1 VEEAI
6 MRAALVAGILLLA
19 GAASAQD
26 AQTYP
31 NQTVRIIVNLSAG
44 SAADGLAR
52 AAAEKLA
59 KAWGQQVIVDNRP
72 GLAGTAAVAKAAP
85 DGYTLL
91 VASNGHTIAPVVN
104 KNLPFEMRELVGV
117 TKLASVPLVLVSPPD
132 IAAANVQEFVAL
144 VKSKPGAMNFS
155 SAGIAS
161 AAYLAAEFFRQTTQ
175 INIQHIPY
183 RGAPEAVGSIM
194 RGDSHLY
201 FFGVNLAAELIEARK
216 IRALAIA
223 TPKRNP
229 AMPNLPT
236 VAESGFPEYS
246 FDAWFGMLAPA
257 GVPKPILDK
266 ISRDVAAAMQSPDVY
281 DRLTRQGLEVENNT
295 PDVFE
300 AMIQRDIA
308 RYGKMLRDAGLAA
321 N

>member
-1 VEEAI
+1 M
-6 MRAALVAGILLLA
+6 MRVRGLLGALLSLSLCG
-19 GAASAQD
+19 GASAQD
-26 AQTYP
+26 ANYP

-44 SAADGLAR
+44 SVADGLAR
-52 AAAEKLA
+52 TVAEKLS
-59 KAWGQQVIVDNRP
+59 KAWNQQVIVDNRP

-117 TKLASVPLVLVSPPD
+117 SKFASVPLVLIAPPD
-132 IAAANVQEFVAL
+132 FPANTVQEFVAL
-144 VKSKPGAMNFS
+144 AKSRPGTLNFA

-161 AAYLAAEFFRQTTQ
+161 AAYLAAEFFRQATR
-175 INIQHIPY
+175 IDIQHIPY
-183 RGAPEAVGSIM
+183 RGAPEASTSIM

-201 FFGVNLAAELIEARK
+201 FFGVNLAAELKQAGK

-229 AMPNLPT
+229 AMPDLPT
-236 VAESGFPEYS
+236 VAESGWPEYS

-257 GVPKPILDK
+257 GVPEPILDK
-266 ISRDVAAAMQSPDVY
+266 ISREVTRAMQSPDVY
-281 DRLTRQGLEVENNT
+281 DRLTKQGLEIETNT
-295 PDVFE
+295 PDAFE
-300 AMIQRDIA
+300 AVIQRDIA

>member
-1 VEEAI
+1 MSGV
-6 MRAALVAGILLLA
+6 RSLTAAVALLA
-19 GAASAQD
+19 LTHGVSAQD
-26 AQTYP
+26 AGSYP
-31 NQTVRIIVNLSAG
+31 SQTVRIIVNLSAG

-52 AAAEKLA
+52 TAAEKLT
-59 KAWGQQVIVDNRP
+59 KIWNQQVIVENRP

-117 TKLASVPLVLVSPPD
+117 TKIASVPLVLVAPPD
-132 IAAANVQEFVAL
+132 IPATNVAEFVAL
-144 VKSKPGAMNFS
+144 AKAKPGAMNFS

-161 AAYLAAEFFRQTTQ
+161 AAYLAAEFFRQATK
-175 INIQHIPY
+175 IDIQHVPY
-183 RGAPEAVGSIM
+183 RGAPEAVTSVM

-201 FFGVNLAAELIEARK
+201 FFGVNLAAELKDAGK

-229 AMPNLPT
+229 AMPDLPT
-236 VAESGFPEYS
+236 VAESGYPGFA

-257 GVPKPILDK
+257 GVPKPILAK

-281 DRLTRQGLEVENNT
+281 ERLTKQGLEIENNT

-300 AMIQRDIA
+300 AMIQNDMA
-308 RYGKMLRDAGLAA
+308 RYGKMLRDAGVAA